1 MSYRMTSLSEADLY
15 VTIPKFSIVDVRPDA
30 KPEMRLM
37 LGPSSEVCRQASVS
51 ASGSGSVPSTSS
63 GNLTR
68 TQSRVSS
75 ASDMP
80 TSTMFLLD
88 YRWRTTAQS
97 SVVRVQQPRVLVVP
111 DFLIAVAEFFVPSL
125 GAITGREELM
135 DPNNDPI
142 RKNHSIVLNSA
153 VYKQQVEVIQLSPSQ
168 QLIADAPGVDDYI
181 YDGCGRTICLKE
193 DNDLIESQF
202 SGFQPIVIIGRGKRL
217 RFVNVKI
224 EVITYLFVEKLLIE
238 RRLAIKYVGYDSLSC
253 VLLLLHSLSSYPS
266 FCIR

>member
-37 LGPSSEVCRQASVS
+37 LGSSSDVCRQAS
-51 ASGSGSVPSTSS
+51 ASGSVSSTLS
-63 GNLTR
+63 NKHRR
-68 TQSRVSS
+68 TQSRDSFS
-75 ASDMP
+75 TDMP

-88 YRWRTTAQS
+88 YRWRATSQS

-125 GAITGREELM
+125 GAITGREEMM

-142 RKNHSIVLNSA
+142 RKNDSIVLRSA
-153 VYKQQVEVIQLSPSQ
+153 VYRQQEEVVQLSPSR
-168 QLIADAPGVDDYI
+168 QLIADAPGVDDYL
-181 YDGCGRTICLKE
+181 YDGCGRTICLKG
-193 DNDLIESQF
+193 DTDLKENQHSR
-202 SGFQPIVIIGRGKRL
+202 FQPIIIIGRGKRL

-224 EVITYLFVEKLLIE
+224 EVPLLT
-238 RRLAIKYVGYDSLSC
+238 C
-253 VLLLLHSLSSYPS
+253 VLSIYLL
-266 FCIR
+266 